1 MSILI
6 VNMKGDP
13 SYRRSYK
20 GYRSYDRAYEGAPFE
35 ISPCN
40 RMVVPFCQGCG
51 KELEEDWLSCP
62 FCNQTKTVIALQT
75 NTKLPWYS
83 ALFNYFVAIISIVL
97 GLFLEFIF
105 AKANYL
111 SSNPNE
117 ICSGGECTDLS
128 SLCMGLQL
136 LFIIFGIYLLIA
148 TLNKRNL

>member
-1 MSILI
+1 M
-6 VNMKGDP
+6 
-13 SYRRSYK
+13 
-20 GYRSYDRAYEGAPFE
+20 
-35 ISPCN
+35 
-40 RMVVPFCQGCG
+40 PFCQGCG

-83 ALFNYFVAIISIVL
+83 ALFNYFVSTISIVL
-97 GLFLEFIF
+97 ALFLESLF
-105 AKANYL
+105 ASANYL

-117 ICSGGECTDLS
+117 ICSEGECTDLS

-136 LFIIFGIYLLIA
+136 LFLIFGIYLLIA

>member
-1 MSILI
+1 M
-6 VNMKGDP
+6 GHF
-13 SYRRSYK
+13 R
-20 GYRSYDRAYEGAPFE
+20 GYLSYDRANEGAPFE

-40 RMVVPFCQGCG
+40 RIDVPFCQGCG

-83 ALFNYFVAIISIVL
+83 ALFNYFVSTISIVL
-97 GLFLEFIF
+97 ALFLESLF
-105 AKANYL
+105 ASANYL

-117 ICSGGECTDLS
+117 ICSEGECTDLS

-136 LFIIFGIYLLIA
+136 LFLIFGIYLLIA